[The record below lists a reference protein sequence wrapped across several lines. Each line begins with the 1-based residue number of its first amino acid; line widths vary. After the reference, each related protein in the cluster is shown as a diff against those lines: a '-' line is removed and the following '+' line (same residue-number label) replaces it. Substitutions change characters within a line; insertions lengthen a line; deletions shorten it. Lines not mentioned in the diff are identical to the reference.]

1 MIDIID
7 SIISTLGEIEELGG
21 RVYRRWPRKDVTM
34 PAALVSHMGRMP
46 ILTDED
52 GTEIQTSLTY
62 SIDIN
67 ARDQETTDRVT
78 EKAINALA
86 RYNMHTS
93 GHVDFYD
100 DQLRVY
106 RSILT
111 VGGLVDIRGNT
122 FTQS

>member
-1 MIDIID
+1 MIDIMD
-7 SIISTLGEIEELGG
+7 SIIATLGSIEELDG
-21 RVYRRWPRKDVTM
+21 RVYRRWPRKDVRM

-46 ILTDED
+46 MLTDEE
-52 GTEIQTSLTY
+52 GMELLTSLTY

-67 ARDQETTDRVT
+67 AKDLETADRVT
-78 EKAINALA
+78 EKVINALA

-93 GHVDFYD
+93 GQVDFYD

-111 VGGLVDIRGNT
+111 VGGVVDIRGNT